1 MTTFFL
7 SFRAERSEVEESRA
21 SVNTLGGEDMQ
32 VVIIAGGKGTR
43 IRSVAG
49 DIPKVLIPVAG
60 RPFIEHQFEL
70 LLASGLRDVVLCIG
84 FLGEK
89 IEDHVGDGSRFGVRA
104 RYVREAPDRLLGTGG
119 ALVNALPLL
128 APEFMV
134 LYGDSYLR
142 TDYRRVEEQFHAVG
156 LDALMCV
163 FRNQG
168 QWDRSN
174 ARVAG
179 DRVVFYSKTAAQHE
193 VDYIDYGLSVYR
205 RTVIEAYRETPPP
218 LDLQKILVD
227 QIEGK
232 GLAACIMP
240 DRFYEIGKPE
250 GLAEL
255 EEVLARERRPQ

>member
-1 MTTFFL
+1 
-7 SFRAERSEVEESRA
+7 
-21 SVNTLGGEDMQ
+21 MQ

-43 IRSVAG
+43 IRSVAA
-49 DIPKVLIPVAG
+49 DLPKVLIPVAG

-70 LLASGLRDVVLCIG
+70 LQASGFRDILLCVG
-84 FLGEK
+84 YLGEHV
-89 IEDHVGDGSRFGVRA
+89 EAHVGDGSRFGVRV
-104 RYVREAPDRLLGTGG
+104 RYVWEAPDRLLGTGG

-128 APEFMV
+128 DSEFMA

-142 TDYRRVEEQFHAVG
+142 ADYRRVADRFHAIG

-174 ARVAG
+174 ARVDG
-179 DRVVFYSKTAAQHE
+179 DRVVFYSKNAAPQE
-193 VDYIDYGLSVYR
+193 VDYIDYGLTVYR
-205 RTVIEAYRETPPP
+205 RRVIEAYREAPRP
-218 LDLQKILVD
+218 LDLQTILVD
-227 QIEGK
+227 QIQGP

-240 DRFYEIGKPE
+240 ERFYEIGKPE

-255 EEVLARERRPQ
+255 EAVLAREGGRS

>member
-1 MTTFFL
+1 
-7 SFRAERSEVEESRA
+7 
-21 SVNTLGGEDMQ
+21 MQ
-32 VVIIAGGKGTR
+32 VVIIAGGQGTR
-43 IRSVAG
+43 IRSVAS
-49 DIPKVLIPVAG
+49 DIPKALIPVAG

-70 LLASGLRDVVLCIG
+70 LRASGLRDIVLCVG
-84 FLGEK
+84 FLGDQL
-89 IEDHVGDGSRFGVRA
+89 EDHVGDGSRFGVRVHYA
-104 RYVREAPDRLLGTGG
+104 RESPERLLGTGG
-119 ALVNALPLL
+119 ALVHALPLL

-142 TDYRRVEEQFHAVG
+142 TDYRRVIDQFQAVG

-163 FRNQG
+163 YHNHG

-174 ARVAG
+174 ARVEG
-179 DRVVFYSKTAAQHE
+179 NRVVYYSKNASPDE
-193 VDYIDYGLSVYR
+193 VDFIDYGLTLYR
-205 RTVIEAYRETPPP
+205 RRVIESYRNVSPP

-227 QIEGK
+227 QISGK

-255 EEVLARERRPQ
+255 EALLTDAKGPP